1 MDIFSLIF
9 STENM
14 RMLIL
19 IVFGYAAITRLK
31 TSLELSLGSRIDRV
45 EKRIDAIEASL
56 NARIDAIEA
65 SLNARIDA
73 VEASLNARIDA
84 IELSL
89 NTKIDGVESSLI
101 RLIDEK
107 IDSKLEA
114 FHTKLKQNDFAHLN
128 NTIEALTFTLKKNKF
143 LSIEDKS
150 YIDSRLDK

>member
-1 MDIFSLIF
+1 MIMDIFSLIF

-73 VEASLNARIDA
+73 

-128 NTIEALTFTLKKNKF
+128 NTIEALTFTLEKNEF